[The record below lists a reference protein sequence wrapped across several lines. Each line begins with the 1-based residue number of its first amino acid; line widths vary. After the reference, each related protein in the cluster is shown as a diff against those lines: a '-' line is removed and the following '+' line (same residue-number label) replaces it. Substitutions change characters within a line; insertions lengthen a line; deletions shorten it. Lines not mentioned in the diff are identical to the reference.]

1 MTAPIKT
8 ILITGAAQGVGLA
21 TAALLAQRECRVILI
36 DVQSVQQQVEQLRS
50 AGSQAEGI
58 CGDVASEEFVQQL
71 AQRISRDCGALDG
84 LVNNAGISLI
94 MPAEETTAAQWQRVM
109 AVNLFAPF
117 LLCRYLGAQM
127 LQRRQGS
134 IVNVASVAGLAGIS
148 RRSAYN
154 TSKHGLVGLT
164 KTLAAEWGGRG
175 VRVNAVC
182 PGWIKTEMDAVD
194 QGRGAYSDTD
204 IIDRVPLARF
214 ARPQDVAEAIAFLL
228 DSDRNGFINGVAL
241 PVDGGW
247 MADGSWNDL
256 RLSTRA

>member
-1 MTAPIKT
+1 MTAPNRT

-21 TAALLAQRECRVILI
+21 TAGLLAQRECRVILVDI
-36 DVQSVQQQVEQLRS
+36 QPVEQQVARLQSGGLH
-50 AGSQAEGI
+50 AEGF
-58 CGDVASEEFVQQL
+58 CGDVSSEEFAQQL
-71 AQRISRDCGALDG
+71 AQRMSRDYGALDG
-84 LVNNAGISLI
+84 LVNNAGVSLI

-109 AVNLFAPF
+109 AINLFAPF
-117 LLCRYLGAQM
+117 LLCRHLGAQM
-127 LQRRQGS
+127 LARRQGS

-148 RRSAYN
+148 HRSAYN
-154 TSKHGLVGLT
+154 ASKHGLIGLT

-182 PGWIKTEMDAVD
+182 PGWIKTEMDAAD
-194 QGRGAYSDTD
+194 QARGVYSDTD

-214 ARPQDVAEAIAFLL
+214 AKPQDVAEAIAFLL
-228 DSDRNGFINGVAL
+228 DSDRNGFINGISL

-247 MADGSWNDL
+247 TADGSWNSL